1 MLLFGCLV
9 ACPSILP
16 RHLCYR
22 CSPRIK
28 SNVVG
33 RFKKR
38 HPISPFPAMT
48 LWQNWT
54 WLVVSSTSPYTPIY
68 SVVFP
73 LSTIPYVLF
82 LRVCWYPLC
91 TVVTHS
97 DTHKGLWKKKS
108 VPVVAK
114 IGFSYLLVFVLFSII
129 GVSCVTREFV

>member
-82 LRVCWYPLC
+82 LR
-91 TVVTHS
+91 
-97 DTHKGLWKKKS
+97 GLWKKKS